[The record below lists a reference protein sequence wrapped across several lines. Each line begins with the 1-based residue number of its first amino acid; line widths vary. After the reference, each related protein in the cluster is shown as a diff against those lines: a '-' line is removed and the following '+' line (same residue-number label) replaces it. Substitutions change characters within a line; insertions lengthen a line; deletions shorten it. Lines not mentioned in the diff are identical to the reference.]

1 MHQTPDFGES
11 CTEDRPMSNVIN
23 LSNHSMRCG
32 ECRHNADCPLLDE
45 HGQVTAS
52 TQSNKIRVLH
62 AGDHLYRAGDA
73 VDALFRMRTGVVK
86 TTLTGSD
93 GDEQVTGFFG
103 AGEWVG
109 LDALGVKTH
118 RSDATVLD
126 TASVCVVP
134 ANIIHERM
142 MSSTRASRLLLD
154 ILSRRLMRKENI
166 HLSLARDNAAQRMA
180 TFLLDL
186 SAHQST
192 AGLTTDNIALPMSRG
207 EIASYLALAVETVS
221 RLLTRMQRD
230 RVLEVHRHNV
240 EILDRGSLIKL
251 SGHSDRTA
259 GSVEA
264 SSARGAL

>member
-1 MHQTPDFGES
+1 
-11 CTEDRPMSNVIN
+11 MSNVIN
-23 LSNHSMRCG
+23 LSNHSTRCG

-45 HGQVTAS
+45 HGQPSAS
-52 TQSNKIRVLH
+52 LQSNKVRVLH
-62 AGDHLYRAGDA
+62 AGDHLFRAGDA
-73 VDALFRMRTGVVK
+73 VEALYRMRTGVVK

-109 LDALGVKTH
+109 LDAIGAKTH

-134 ANIIHERM
+134 ASTLHDRM
-142 MSSTRASRLLLD
+142 MSSNRASRLLLD
-154 ILSRRLMRKENI
+154 ILGQRLARKEYI

-180 TFLLDL
+180 AFLLDL
-186 SAHQST
+186 STHQSR
-192 AGLTTDNIALPMSRG
+192 AGLAGDNISLPMSRG

-230 RVLEVHRHNV
+230 RILKVHRHNV
-240 EILDRGSLIKL
+240 EILDHTALMRL
-251 SGHSDRTA
+251 SGHADHPARSTD
-259 GSVEA
+259 A
-264 SSARGAL
+264 SSAHDSR